1 MKLLTTL
8 VLAITVATS
17 CAAGAATYGSDQER
31 RDQNR
36 EEALSKWRATHGGES
51 ESSMANGPSDR
62 ASLGER
68 TRDATHRSAQGV
80 RNFTH
85 RQADK
90 ARNFGD
96 RQNRKYGKKTGETN
110 TSPEGGGK

>member
-1 MKLLTTL
+1 MKLLPML
-8 VLAITVATS
+8 VLAITAAAS

-51 ESSMANGPSDR
+51 STTNGSPDG

-68 TRDATHRSAQGV
+68 TREATHRSAQGV

-96 RQNRKYGKKTGETN
+96 RQNRKYSKKTGVTN

>member
-1 MKLLTTL
+1 MKLLPVL
-8 VLAITVATS
+8 VLAITAAAS

-36 EEALSKWRATHGGES
+36 EEALSKWRATHGDEG
-51 ESSMANGPSDR
+51 SMAEGSLNHE
-62 ASLGER
+62 SLGER
-68 TRDATHRSAQGV
+68 TRETTHRTAQGV
-80 RNFTH
+80 RHFTH
-85 RQADK
+85 RQAER

-110 TSPEGGGK
+110 TSPDGGGK

>member
-1 MKLLTTL
+1 MKLLPTL
-8 VLAITVATS
+8 VLAITAAAS
-17 CAAGAATYGSDQER
+17 FAAGAATYGSDQDR

-36 EEALSKWRATHGGES
+36 EEALSKWRASHGGA
-51 ESSMANGPSDR
+51 SSMASGSPDR

-68 TRDATHRSAQGV
+68 TREATHRSAQGV
-80 RNFTH
+80 RHFTH
-85 RQADK
+85 RQAEK

-96 RQNRKYGKKTGETN
+96 RQNRRYGKKTGETN